1 MPEGL
6 EKQLQPQELRDLFA
20 WLTLDRPPEDAE
32 ARYLPGS
39 RIVPGRT
46 ENPQEHAAL
55 VEQLLPGFGLKKSGE
70 GGIEILENYHGRPAL
85 RTHPVSQR
93 ERCQLSANLQ
103 VPHGKSVVLVI
114 AVASD
119 EQGDWLLGVNING
132 QQRHQSV
139 VRHQAGR
146 VEWKEVKI
154 DVSDLSGQT
163 ISIDFFNGANDWSYE
178 FGYWNSAEMIVR

>member
-1 MPEGL
+1 M
-6 EKQLQPQELRDLFA
+6 
-20 WLTLDRPPEDAE
+20 
-32 ARYLPGS
+32 
-39 RIVPGRT
+39 
-46 ENPQEHAAL
+46 
-55 VEQLLPGFGLKKSGE
+55 
-70 GGIEILENYHGRPAL
+70 
-85 RTHPVSQR
+85 
-93 ERCQLSANLQ
+93 
-103 VPHGKSVVLVI
+103 VLVI